1 VAKNELLESSGKK
14 PKKNDRTDVAVFG
27 GLKGILRLEKMLK
40 EGGEANALASG
51 AMGLGKKGSFAN
63 WLKAQDLTATG
74 KSSDEVWN
82 ETGWFQHPI
91 DKGWRMEIPDTGAK
105 FNFDKFMD
113 VTDQAKIWQPFND
126 YAAGKAKFLAGK
138 LKEKGIEVKPANSA
152 RGLTL
157 EDYNN
162 ALMKEAMKGDYKW
175 AGQVQSEATEKFG
188 RMGPGPKMPTLDQ
201 VIDHSELFK
210 IYPELRKVQVGR
222 ENNPLYRGSYNEETN
237 RLALKPAAE
246 YGDPGSGPLSTGLH
260 EIQHGIQSIEDFE
273 PGANP
278 GAVSQNFIGQMEEF
292 FNKSTPAQLSD
303 DDFLKAMMEFE
314 TDPRSMGYRRTIG
327 ETEARNVQN
336 RLRLLQRG
344 FTPRDLEL
352 KNPLG
357 TMDVPANAQYRLNEL
372 LTGFEEQ

>member
-1 VAKNELLESSGKK
+1 MAKNELLESRD
-14 PKKNDRTDVAVFG
+14 DRKSPRRDDVAVFG
-27 GLKGILRLEKMLK
+27 GLKGVLRLEKMLK

-91 DKGWRMEIPDTGAK
+91 DKGWRMEIPDANAK
-105 FNFDKFMD
+105 FDFDKFMEL
-113 VTDQAKIWQPFND
+113 TDEK
-126 YAAGKAKFLAGK
+126 KAWAPHDEYLQNKWGFVRDK
-138 LKEKGIEVKPANSA
+138 LKEKGIDVPASGNMSTDITKLSEA
-152 RGLTL
+152 LY
-157 EDYNN
+157 DKNN
-162 ALMKEAMKGDYKW
+162 ALDWRWVKDLRDEANK
-175 AGQVQSEATEKFG
+175 TFG
-188 RMGPGPKMPTLDQ
+188 SQPPMPKRPTLDQ
-201 VIDHSELFK
+201 IIDHSELFQ
-210 IYPELRKVQVGR
+210 IYPELRGVQVQR
-222 ENNPLYRGSYNEETN
+222 EWNPLYRGSYNEETN

-260 EIQHGIQSIEDFE
+260 EIQHGIQSIEDLE
-273 PGANP
+273 RGANP
-278 GAVSQNFIGQMEEF
+278 GAVSQDFIGQMEEF

-303 DDFLKAMMEFE
+303 DDFLKAIMEFE
-314 TDPRSMGYRRTIG
+314 TDPRSMGYRRSIG
-327 ETEARNVQN
+327 ETEARNVQK

-352 KNPLG
+352 NNPLG

-372 LTGFEEQ
+372 LTGFGGQ

>member
-1 VAKNELLESSGKK
+1 MAKNELLESRD
-14 PKKNDRTDVAVFG
+14 DRKSPRRGDVAVFG

-74 KSSDEVWN
+74 KTSDEVWN

-91 DKGWRMEIPDTGAK
+91 DKGWRTEISDANAK
-105 FNFDKFMD
+105 FDFDKFMELTDPSQVFNAQTEYLQSKYNFLREKLGEKGVD
-113 VTDQAKIWQPFND
+113 VKFTDNMSDNMSKVSKALYDKENNLDWHWVENLRKEAD
-126 YAAGKAKFLAGK
+126 AKFGAGMPP
-138 LKEKGIEVKPANSA
+138 LRAN
-152 RGLTL
+152 
-157 EDYNN
+157 
-162 ALMKEAMKGDYKW
+162 
-175 AGQVQSEATEKFG
+175 
-188 RMGPGPKMPTLDQ
+188 PTLDQ
-201 VIDHSELFK
+201 IIDHSELFQM
-210 IYPELRKVQVGR
+210 YPELRKVQVQR
-222 ENNPLYRGSYNEETN
+222 EWNPFYRGSYNEETN
-237 RLALKPAAE
+237 KLALKPEAE
-246 YGDPGSGPLSTGLH
+246 YGEPGSGPLSTSLH

-273 PGANP
+273 RGANTSM
-278 GAVSQNFIGQMEEF
+278 VSEDFIGQMKEF

-314 TDPRSMGYRRTIG
+314 TDPRRMGYRRTIG

-352 KNPLG
+352 ANPLG

-372 LTGFEEQ
+372 LTGFGGK